1 MSSFPQKPLWR
12 IKHLLIS
19 NKANHATNWF
29 NMFLSTPSFSQPS
42 SSSVYSI
49 HSLLFLPFHLSLS
62 SFLTPSIS
70 SFLLAI
76 SWLVSLST
84 TVCFLFLSSL
94 IHFFRFLFKIL
105 TIRVTICYGIYV
117 LIPENYL
124 NNSIQNEPLML
135 SKCPLTIHRHLSK
148 SISSLVRLFSDQLFV
163 CFHLG
168 SSLWEI

>member
-19 NKANHATNWF
+19 NKANHTTNWF
-29 NMFLSTPSFSQPS
+29 NMLLSTPSFPS
-42 SSSVYSI
+42 LPLLQFILSTAFYFYPSI
-49 HSLLFLPFHLSLS
+49 SLS

-76 SWLVSLST
+76 SWLLSLST

-94 IHFFRFLFKIL
+94 IHFFRLLFKIL

-117 LIPENYL
+117 PIPENYSS
-124 NNSIQNEPLML
+124 NSIQKEPPVL

-148 SISSLVRLFSDQLFV
+148 NISSLVRLFSDQLFV